1 MEAVPKMSRVR
12 RPGSS
17 LNSGKMETQSSLPQ
31 TPAAAPAGKNWIR
44 LSVLALLL
52 SFVTLCVTS
61 AWQKSATYDETHYLG
76 AGNYLVKTH
85 RWDLPDSL
93 LHPVFWTVWH
103 DLPLLTVSCPKNVWA
118 EPDGTIRGQEII
130 ALRPDDA
137 LLNACRFT
145 LLPFAVALGL
155 IVFCWSQKLYGD
167 AGGLVSLV
175 FFCFCPN
182 LLAHAPLIT
191 PDLTLSCFAVLTAWR
206 LWSLAKNPGVRN
218 LLYAGLA
225 LGLMLLSKY
234 TALLLLPFFFATDF
248 AYRTAA
254 SRINWRSG
262 RSLWQGLRHWPVLL
276 GMGFLLIWAA
286 YGFQIGGFAL
296 PSGRWLTLP
305 AAPYFQGAV
314 FQYLQSR
321 SPHSFFLMG
330 MHSSTGWWYYFLVV
344 CLIKIPVAILIL
356 LAGLVLA
363 RRKLGMIWHP
373 DELYLVMPFVLMF
386 IYLSFFNTIQNG
398 FRYLLPV
405 YPLLFIWLGNYGT
418 ALRRSVVTR
427 IAVGC
432 LAFWTIAGTLRT
444 WPDYLAY
451 FNEFIG
457 GPRNG
462 YHWLGD
468 SNLDWGQDLKE
479 LKCFMV
485 QHGIDRV
492 QLSYFGTADPAHYGI
507 DYEYLPSANSGLRPS
522 PALREGKSPSRF
534 VALSAYQYQGIDF
547 QDKDFYRFFYQYV
560 PNDLIGRSILFFDL
574 KALTPR
580 TRAPLPLRVRQL
592 VGLATNATPI
602 VSCP

>member
-1 MEAVPKMSRVR
+1 M
-12 RPGSS
+12 
-17 LNSGKMETQSSLPQ
+17 PQ

-61 AWQKSATYDETHYLG
+61 VLQKSATYDETHYLG
-76 AGNYLVKTH
+76 AGNYLLRTH
-85 RWDLPDSL
+85 RWDPLDSL

-103 DLPLLTVSCPKNVWA
+103 DLPLLMVSGPKNVWT
-118 EPDGTIRGQEII
+118 ELDGTLRGQKII

-155 IVFCWSQKLYGD
+155 IVFRWSQKLYGD

-191 PDLTLSCFAVLTAWR
+191 PDLTLSCFAVLTASR
-206 LWSLAKNPGVRN
+206 LWSLAKNPGRHN

-225 LGLMLLSKY
+225 LGLMLLSKH
-234 TALLLLPFFFATDF
+234 TALLLVPFFFVTDF
-248 AYRTAA
+248 AYRTTTG
-254 SRINWRSG
+254 RINWQSG
-262 RSLWQGLRHWPVLL
+262 RSLWQELRHWPALL
-276 GMGFLLIWAA
+276 GMGFLLVWAA
-286 YGFQIGGFAL
+286 YGLEVGGFAL
-296 PSGRWLTLP
+296 PSGKWLTLP
-305 AAPYFQGAV
+305 AAPYFQGAL
-314 FQYLQSR
+314 FQYLESR
-321 SPHSFFLMG
+321 SAHSFFLMG

-356 LAGLVLA
+356 FAGLVAA
-363 RRKLGMIWHP
+363 RRKLGMPWRP
-373 DELYLVMPFVLMF
+373 DELYLVAPFVLMF
-386 IYLSFFNTIQNG
+386 VYLSFFNSIQNG

-405 YPLLFIWLGNYGT
+405 YPLLFIWLGNYGVL
-418 ALRRSVVTR
+418 LRRGLLAR
-427 IAVGC
+427 IAIGFLAAWTVVGS
-432 LAFWTIAGTLRT
+432 LRT

-451 FNEFIG
+451 FNEFVG

-479 LKCFMV
+479 LKRFMV
-485 QHGIDRV
+485 QRGIDRV

-507 DYEYLPSANSGLRPS
+507 NYEYLPSARRSLRPS
-522 PALREGKSPSRF
+522 PPLREGESPSRF
-534 VALSAYQYQGIDF
+534 VALSASQYQGIDLPD
-547 QDKDFYRFFYQYV
+547 QDCYLTYYRYV
-560 PNDLIGRSILFFDL
+560 PNELIGNSILIFDL
-574 KALTPR
+574 KSLIPR
-580 TRAPLPLRVRQL
+580 TGAPLPLKLRQL
-592 VGLATNATPI
+592 VELATNAAPI
-602 VSCP
+602 DSCP

>member
-1 MEAVPKMSRVR
+1 MD
-12 RPGSS
+12 
-17 LNSGKMETQSSLPQ
+17 LLTSLPQ
-31 TPAAAPAGKNWIR
+31 TPAAAPSRTHWVR
-44 LSVLALLL
+44 LSVPVLLL
-52 SFVTLCVTS
+52 VFVILCVTS
-61 AWQKSATYDETHYLG
+61 ARQKSATYDETHYLG
-76 AGNYLVKTH
+76 AGNYLLKTH

-103 DLPLLTVSCPKNVWA
+103 DLPLLVVSAPKNVWA
-118 EPDGTIRGQEII
+118 EPDGTIRGQKII
-130 ALRPDDA
+130 ALRSDDT

-145 LLPFAVALGL
+145 LLPFAVVLGL
-155 IVFCWSQKLYGD
+155 VVFRWSQKLYGD
-167 AGGLVSLV
+167 AGGVVSLT

-218 LLYAGLA
+218 LLYAGAA
-225 LGLMLLSKY
+225 LGLMLLIKY
-234 TALLLLPFFFATDF
+234 TALLLVPFFFTTDF
-248 AYRTAA
+248 AYRVSAGQ
-254 SRINWRSG
+254 INWRSR

-276 GMGFLLIWAA
+276 GMGFFLVWAA
-286 YGFQIGGFAL
+286 YGFQVGGFAL
-296 PSGRWLTLP
+296 PSGKWLTIV

-321 SPHSFFLMG
+321 SAHSFFLMG
-330 MHSSTGWWYYFLVV
+330 MHSSAGWWYYFLVV
-344 CLIKIPVAILIL
+344 CLIKIPIAILVL

-363 RRKLGMIWHP
+363 RRKLGMPWRL
-373 DELYLVMPFVLMF
+373 DELYLIMPFALVF

-405 YPLLFIWLGNYGT
+405 YPLLFILLGNYGA
-418 ALRRSVVTR
+418 ALRRSVMVR
-427 IAVGC
+427 IAVGF
-432 LAFWTIAGTLRT
+432 LAIWTIAGTLRT
-444 WPDYLAY
+444 WPDYIAY

-479 LKCFMV
+479 LKRFMV
-485 QHGIDRV
+485 GHGIDRV

-507 DYEYLPSANSGLRPS
+507 NYEYLPSANSGLRPS
-522 PALREGKSPSRF
+522 PALREGESPSRF
-534 VALSAYQYQGIDF
+534 VAISAYQYQGIDF
-547 QDKDFYRFFYQYV
+547 QDKDFYRTYYQYV

-580 TRAPLPLRVRQL
+580 TRAPLPLRIRQL
-592 VGLATNATPI
+592 VGLAANAAPAD
-602 VSCP
+602 SCP

>member
-1 MEAVPKMSRVR
+1 
-12 RPGSS
+12 
-17 LNSGKMETQSSLPQ
+17 METQSSLPQ
-31 TPAAAPAGKNWIR
+31 TPVAVPAGKNWIR
-44 LSVLALLL
+44 LSVIALLL

-61 AWQKSATYDETHYLG
+61 VRQKSATYDETHYLG
-76 AGNYLVKTH
+76 AGYYLLRTH
-85 RWDLPDSL
+85 NWGLPDSL
-93 LHPVFWTVWH
+93 LHPVFWSVWH

-118 EPDGTIRGQEII
+118 EPDGTIRGQKII

-155 IVFCWSQKLYGD
+155 IVFRWSQKLYGS

-206 LWSLAKNPGVRN
+206 LWSLATNPGRRN
-218 LLYAGLA
+218 LLYASLA
-225 LGLMLLSKY
+225 LGLMLLSKH

-248 AYRTAA
+248 AYRAA
-254 SRINWRSG
+254 AGRINWRSG
-262 RSLWQGLRHWPVLL
+262 RSLWQELHHWPVLL
-276 GMGFLLIWAA
+276 GIGFLLVWAA
-286 YGFQIGGFAL
+286 YGFQFGGFAL
-296 PSGRWLTLP
+296 PSGTWLTLP
-305 AAPYFQGAV
+305 AAPYFQGAF

-321 SPHSFFLMG
+321 SEHSFFLMG

-344 CLIKIPVAILIL
+344 CLIKTPVAILIL

-363 RRKLGMIWHP
+363 RRKLGMPWRP
-373 DELYLVMPFVLMF
+373 DELYLVTPFVLMF
-386 IYLSFFNTIQNG
+386 VYLSFFNAIQNG

-405 YPLLFIWLGNYGT
+405 YPLLFVWLGNYG
-418 ALRRSVVTR
+418 AVLRRSVLAR

-432 LAFWTIAGTLRT
+432 LATWTIVGSLRT

-451 FNEFIG
+451 FNEFVG
-457 GPRNG
+457 GSRNG

-479 LKCFMV
+479 LKRFMV
-485 QHGIDRV
+485 QRGIDRV

-507 DYEYLPSANSGLRPS
+507 AYEYLPSTKNSLRPS
-522 PALREGKSPSRF
+522 PPLREGELPSRF
-534 VALSAYQYQGIDF
+534 VALSASQYQGVAF
-547 QDKDFYRFFYQYV
+547 PDKDFYRFYYQYV
-560 PNDLIGRSILFFDL
+560 PNELIGNSILIFDL

-580 TRAPLPLRVRQL
+580 TRAPLSLKLRQL
-592 VGLATNATPI
+592 VGLATNAAPI
-602 VSCP
+602 DSCP